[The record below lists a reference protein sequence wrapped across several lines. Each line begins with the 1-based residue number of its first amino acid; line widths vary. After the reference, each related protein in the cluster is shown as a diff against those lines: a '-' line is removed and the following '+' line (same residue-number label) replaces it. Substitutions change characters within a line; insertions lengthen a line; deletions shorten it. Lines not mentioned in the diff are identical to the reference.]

1 MAQNISLPIYKTSYD
16 VLMSFFQF
24 STNFSREQKFTLGE
38 KMKNETVELLVNIC
52 KINNDEKKNEELFS
66 LAFDRM
72 ERIRIYLRIAKD
84 LKEINLDK
92 FVDVNEKIEYILKQL
107 SLWEKNWARV
117 V

>member
-1 MAQNISLPIYKTSYD
+1 MNNNDSLRIYKTVYD
-16 VLMSFFQF
+16 LLFLLFQF

-66 LAFDRM
+66 LAFDRV

>member
-16 VLMSFFQF
+16 VLMVIFQL
-24 STNFSREQKFTLGE
+24 SAKFSRELKFTLGE
-38 KMKNETVELLVNIC
+38 KMKSETVELLVDIC
-52 KINNDEKKNEELFS
+52 KINKTEKKNEELFL
-66 LAFDRM
+66 LAFNRV

-84 LKEINLDK
+84 LKEINLEK

-117 V
+117 A